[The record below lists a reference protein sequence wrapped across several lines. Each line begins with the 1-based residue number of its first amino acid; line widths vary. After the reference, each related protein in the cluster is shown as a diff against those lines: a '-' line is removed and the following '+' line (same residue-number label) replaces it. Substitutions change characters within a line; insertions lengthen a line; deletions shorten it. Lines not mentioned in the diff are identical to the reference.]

1 MAKRIGPSLTSTWPP
16 ESQAPEPAIVD
27 TVLLRYFLLVERF
40 ELLLR
45 VLGQPLMVSR
55 VVYDPE
61 NADDERAMS
70 EMVRSIHVQRR
81 RAADQH
87 RTQAE
92 RDRAE
97 LIARRLAAIHE
108 HFKTGSVSIADMSEA
123 ERSLYGR
130 LSADEHVSEFDLK
143 LPLDDGEAASLAIAS
158 ERGWVFVSDDN
169 DALRAMRAIHP
180 SHPYHRSRK
189 ILIEAADWG
198 LISRSDANVI
208 HADMRRLGF
217 WDTTPPCPEEGVVR

>member
-1 MAKRIGPSLTSTWPP
+1 LAERIGPSLTSTRPP

-27 TVLLRYFLLVERF
+27 TVVFRYFLLVERF

-55 VVYDPE
+55 IVYDPE
-61 NADDERAMS
+61 NAEDEQAMS
-70 EMVRSIHVQRR
+70 EIVRSIHVQRR
-81 RAADQH
+81 RAADRQ

-97 LIARRLAAIHE
+97 LLARRLAAIHE
-108 HFKTGSVSIADMSEA
+108 HFKTGSISIADMSEA

-130 LSADEHVSEFDLK
+130 LGADEHASEFDLK

-158 ERGWVFVSDDN
+158 ERGWVFASDDN
-169 DALRAMRAIHP
+169 DALRAMRAIHQN
-180 SHPYHRSRK
+180 HPYQRIRK
-189 ILIEAADWG
+189 ILIEAAGRG
-198 LISRSDANVI
+198 LISRSDANAI
-208 HADMRRLGF
+208 HTDMGRFGF
-217 WDTTPPCPEEGVVR
+217 WDKKPPFSEENI